1 MRLNPGVYWIGIH
14 SGATGGVA
22 RFAWSPVDN
31 SRAFNVDYDPDGPSD
46 PFGSAPLD
54 NQQMSIFASGS
65 Y

>member
-1 MRLNPGVYWIGIH
+1 
-14 SGATGGVA
+14 VA
-22 RFAWSPVDN
+22 HFSWDPVAN
-31 SRAFNVDYDPDGPSD
+31 SRRFNVDYYPDGPSN